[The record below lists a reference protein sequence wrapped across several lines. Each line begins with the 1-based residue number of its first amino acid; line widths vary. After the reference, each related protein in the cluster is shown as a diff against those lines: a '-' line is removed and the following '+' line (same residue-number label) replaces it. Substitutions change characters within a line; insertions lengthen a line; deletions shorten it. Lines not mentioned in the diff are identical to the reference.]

1 MSGVVDF
8 AAAAQAV
15 AATLLAA
22 TNDPADAVRMLG
34 TLAAV
39 TPIQPT
45 PPSAVGA
52 AMTTMQSGCGDL
64 FRRTALVALCRAS
77 TTYQPSSFDDA
88 AALRTQ
94 LTDLLDA
101 EILIAGDQGADAT
114 FYAMRNLRTAVVR
127 DLTQRGANLARLMTI
142 KTPNVVPAP
151 VIAQR
156 VYRDAARADELVLQ
170 ANPRHPAFMP
180 VSFKALSE

>member
-1 MSGVVDF
+1 MSGVTDF
-8 AAAAQAV
+8 AATAQAV

-22 TNDPADAVRMLG
+22 TNDPADAVRMLT
-34 TLAAV
+34 TLSIFA
-39 TPIQPT
+39 PSQPT
-45 PPSAVGA
+45 PASAVGV
-52 AMTTMQSGCGDL
+52 AMSTMQSGCGDL
-64 FRRTALVALCRAS
+64 FRRAALVALCRAS
-77 TTYQPSSFDDA
+77 TDYQPSSFDDA

-114 FYAMRNLRTAVVR
+114 FEALRSLRTAVVR
-127 DLTQRGANLARLMTI
+127 DLTLRGANLAQLMTI
-142 KTPNVVPAP
+142 TTPTVVPST

-156 VYRDAARADELVLQ
+156 VYRDSERADQLVVQ

-180 VSFKALSE
+180 VSFQALSK

>member
-1 MSGVVDF
+1 MSGVSDF
-8 AAAAQAV
+8 AASAQAV

-22 TNDPADAVRMLG
+22 TTDPADAVRMLT
-34 TLAAV
+34 TLAAFAPA
-39 TPIQPT
+39 TPT
-45 PPSAVGA
+45 PASAVGL

-64 FRRTALVALCRAS
+64 FRRSALVALCRAS
-77 TTYQPSSFDDA
+77 TSYQPSSFDDA

-114 FYAMRNLRTAVVR
+114 FEALRNLRTAVVR
-127 DLTQRGANLARLMTI
+127 DLTRRGANLAALATI
-142 KTPNVVPAP
+142 TTPTVVPAT

-156 VYRDAARADELVLQ
+156 TYRDSDRADELVVQ
-170 ANPRHPAFMP
+170 ADPRHPAFMP
-180 VSFKALSE
+180 VSFQALSK